1 MNKLLEALLALAIV
15 GATLAFGG
23 VQTITY
29 SLMEIVLFALLLALL
44 LKQAREGEIRLPLP
58 LWPVLFLLVVVV
70 QVIPLPSGL
79 VETLSPARAADL
91 RTVTQGAWA
100 TLSVYPRDTT
110 LSLVKVLAYL
120 SAFVLAAHLFDSRQ
134 GLSTL
139 LRALILLGCFE
150 AGYGIVQYLTGWQKI
165 FTYTK
170 KSGLGE
176 ASGTFINRNHFAG
189 FLELVLPFVLASAFY
204 SFQVWAGRRGS
215 FGMRRATGDRSS
227 GIHQFLFYLFLLIV
241 MVVAVIFSRS
251 RAGIL
256 ATLFTI
262 ILMAALAQLRTGS
275 KAWLLGVLAF
285 FGSVLGYGLWIG
297 LGPVLARFEG
307 IGEPGYLQIEGRFAI
322 WKDTLRLIH
331 DFPLTGSGLGT
342 FDLVFRQ
349 YQTTSVNFLVDHA
362 HNDFL
367 EFASDTGLP
376 GASLLFLP
384 ILYLL
389 GRMALSFLDDP
400 HSYRRAVTLGCIGS
414 TTALLLHSVTDFNLQ
429 IPSNALVFAVVL
441 GIGYKV
447 TCLDRGA
454 EAQTESPPYTPR
466 G

>member
-1 MNKLLEALLALAIV
+1 M
-15 GATLAFGG
+15 
-23 VQTITY
+23 
-29 SLMEIVLFALLLALL
+29 
-44 LKQAREGEIRLPLP
+44 
-58 LWPVLFLLVVVV
+58 
-70 QVIPLPSGL
+70 
-79 VETLSPARAADL
+79 
-91 RTVTQGAWA
+91 
-100 TLSVYPRDTT
+100 
-110 LSLVKVLAYL
+110 
-120 SAFVLAAHLFDSRQ
+120 
-134 GLSTL
+134 
-139 LRALILLGCFE
+139 LLGCFE

-215 FGMRRATGDRSS
+215 FSMRRATGDRSS
-227 GIHQFLFYLFLLIV
+227 GVHQFLFYLFLLIV

-285 FGSVLGYGLWIG
+285 FGTVLGYGPWIG

-376 GASLLFLP
+376 GAALLFLP

-389 GRMALSFLDDP
+389 GRMILSFLDDP
-400 HSYRRAVTLGCIGS
+400 RSYRRAVALGCIGS
-414 TTALLLHSVTDFNLQ
+414 TTALLLHSITDFNLQ

-441 GIGYKV
+441 GIGYRV
-447 TCLDRGA
+447 ACLDRRA
-454 EAQTESPPYTPR
+454 EAQMKSPPDTPR